1 MIRKYDLIILVI
13 GFRDYK
19 KAYDKVSCSWLKETL
34 KTVGVADNIPRL
46 LRQSIYNWKT
56 KFASNDDTL
65 SEVSTERR
73 IFQGCC
79 LRYYSLLFSYLWL
92 WITLIM
98 DIYLRKKPD
107 WSFFIQGWHV
117 LWYDMKLYEKEGMYL
132 ITDRVG

>member
-1 MIRKYDLIILVI
+1 MICKYDLRIIVI

-34 KTVGVADNIPRL
+34 KTVGVTGNIPRL

-56 KFASNDDTL
+56 VFASNDDTL

-98 DIYLRKKPD
+98 DIYFRKKPY
-107 WSFFIQGWHV
+107 WSFFYSR
-117 LWYDMKLYEKEGMYL
+117 YDMKMYEKEGMYL
-132 ITDRVG
+132 ITDTVG

>member
-1 MIRKYDLIILVI
+1 MENNVKIQRKHINKFEEGNHVLCEKGKKEMIRKYDLIILVI

-56 KFASNDDTL
+56 VFASNDDTL

-79 LRYYSLLFSYLWL
+79 LRYYSLLFSYL
-92 WITLIM
+92 
-98 DIYLRKKPD
+98 
-107 WSFFIQGWHV
+107 
-117 LWYDMKLYEKEGMYL
+117 
-132 ITDRVG
+132 